1 MYQYFI
7 CILFVLF
14 LFYVFLYGCIQQNR
28 DIYYTTIPVVYLCRI
43 ARHDPYLPYRTRT
56 VTVEPSVT
64 ARANNV
70 PLPMSS
76 SRGVGRSDW
85 LAFLTAVS
93 VSHAFIERR
102 RQQSTILLL
111 SILLLSIPIHLPAI
125 VLLVFPI

>member
-85 LAFLTAVS
+85 LVFLTAVS